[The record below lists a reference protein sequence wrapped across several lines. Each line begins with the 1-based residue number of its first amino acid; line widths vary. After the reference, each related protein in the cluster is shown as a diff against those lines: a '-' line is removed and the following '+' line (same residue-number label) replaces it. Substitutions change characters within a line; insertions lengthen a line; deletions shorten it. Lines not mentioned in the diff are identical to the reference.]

1 MGDRFEA
8 DARTGMIFC
17 PLWFR
22 MFVFVLDDA
31 KSFRLLV
38 GDWWDFSFGGGI
50 GWAGE
55 MKKPPGFLRVSLS
68 GQSRA

>member
-1 MGDRFEA
+1 
-8 DARTGMIFC
+8 
-17 PLWFR
+17 

-55 MKKPPGFLRVSLS
+55 MKKPPGFLGVSLS